1 MSHPP
6 DHSATTSATSQ
17 STLIL
22 IGGGSGAGKTSIAQ
36 HLSAV
41 LGPTLT
47 TVVPI
52 DAYYRD
58 RRHIKRDDPLAG
70 NFDSPDALDYR
81 LLNKHINSLLNGHS
95 IERPKYN
102 YQTHQRN
109 EETQPVSP
117 RKYLVVEGLF
127 ALYWATLR
135 AQSDIA
141 AFVTTSNKL
150 ALTRRLHRDIQERG
164 GSEASIRTQWEDT
177 VWPMY
182 LTYVDPTRQFADL
195 LIDGSAS
202 IEDSAERLLH
212 RISTLHD

>member
-1 MSHPP
+1 MLHPP
-6 DHSATTSATSQ
+6 DHSATTSATSK

-36 HLSAV
+36 HLSSV

-81 LLNKHINSLLNGHS
+81 LLDTHIRSLLNGHS

-102 YQTHQRN
+102 YQTHRRQK
-109 EETQPVSP
+109 ETLSVPP
-117 RKYLVVEGLF
+117 RRYLVLEGLF
-127 ALYWATLR
+127 ALYWPTLR

-141 AFVTTSNKL
+141 AFVTTSNEL
-150 ALTRRLHRDIQERG
+150 ALTRRLQRDIQERG
-164 GSEASIRTQWEDT
+164 GSEPSIRTQWEET

-182 LTYVDPTRQFADL
+182 LTYVEPTRRFADL
-195 LIDGSAS
+195 IIDGTGS
-202 IEDSAERLLH
+202 IEHSAERLIS
-212 RISTLHD
+212 RITTSRD